1 PIRVGVC
8 RRENARLGPVYEQA
22 VKSGKADYD
31 FACKAARE
39 SSALSVSAVVFEG
52 RNKNFRAVTSDLLRL
67 ALSRDR
73 NKLPQLRDAKPSQHE
88 DDDGARRSC
97 DVPLPGRAVPATAR
111 GPDSRHRIWCWSS
124 IDVFRGGDTQS
135 R

>member
-1 PIRVGVC
+1 MCIYEEGRDVEPIFLNGHTTGEHISDRRSANWPIRVGVC
-8 RRENARLGPVYEQA
+8 RRENARLEPVYEQA

-73 NKLPQLRDAKPSQHE
+73 NKLPQLRDAKPCQHE
-88 DDDGARRSC
+88 DDD
-97 DVPLPGRAVPATAR
+97 
-111 GPDSRHRIWCWSS
+111 
-124 IDVFRGGDTQS
+124 
-135 R
+135 